1 MSVLLCD
8 YTYYSVN
15 NAWLCVF
22 MSPELKVIVISKSND
37 ASRAAPNG
45 TNGEIN

>member
-1 MSVLLCD
+1 
-8 YTYYSVN
+8 
-15 NAWLCVF
+15 
-22 MSPELKVIVISKSND
+22 MSPELKVIVIPKSND